1 MGKSTLFNALTASKN
16 AEAAN
21 FPFCTIDP
29 NIGIVDV
36 VDERLDKLTELSKS
50 KKKIYTNITFVDI
63 AGLVKGASKGEGLGN
78 KFLSHI
84 REVDAIIHLVRCFD
98 SEKITH
104 VNSKI
109 NPVEDLE
116 TIKTEII
123 LSDIDII
130 QKKLEKGKKKLLEEK
145 QIKILEEKLNQL
157 NEGKEIFINGS
168 DEKKFLS
175 SLGLLSIKPKI
186 IVCNVDEES
195 LANGNAF
202 TKEVQ
207 NKYSNE
213 KVVTICADIEDQIMG
228 LDNSERETFMK
239 EIGLNK
245 TGLNQLI
252 KEGYELLNLDTFFT
266 SGPEES
272 RAWTVEKNTP
282 APKAASVI
290 HTDFEKKFLTT
301 LGLLSIKPKIIVC
314 NVDEESLATGNA
326 FTEDVKRKYTAE
338 KIVTI
343 CADIEDQIMGLD
355 NNERETFMKEIGLNK
370 TGLNQLIKEGYDLL
384 NLDTFF
390 TSGPEE
396 SRAWTIE
403 KNTLAPQAASVI
415 HTDFEKNFI
424 RAEAV
429 TCEDFIKF
437 GSAEKCKE
445 NGKLR
450 IEGKDYIVKDGDV
463 LYFRVNP

>member
-1 MGKSTLFNALTASKN
+1 MGFKCGIVGLPNVGKSTLFNALTASKN

-36 VDERLDKLTELSKS
+36 IDNRLDKLTNLSNS

-84 REVDAIIHLVRCFD
+84 REVDAIIHLVRCFESD
-98 SEKITH
+98 KITH

-109 NPVEDLE
+109 NPVDDLE
-116 TIKTEII
+116 TIKTEIT
-123 LSDIDII
+123 LSDIEVI
-130 QKKLEKGKKKLLEEK
+130 QKKLDKGKKKILDEK
-145 QIKILEEKLNQL
+145 EIKILEEKLDQL
-157 NEGKEIFINGS
+157 NNGEEIKLN
-168 DEKKFLS
+168 DEKEKKFLS
-175 SLGLLSIKPKI
+175 NLGLLSIKPKI

-195 LANGNAF
+195 LAKGNSF
-202 TKEVQ
+202 TENVKK
-207 NKYSNE
+207 NHPNE
-213 KVVTICADIEDQIMG
+213 KVVIICADIEDQIMG
-228 LDNSERETFMK
+228 LDNNERENFMK

-272 RAWTVEKNTP
+272 RAWTVK
-282 APKAASVI
+282 
-290 HTDFEKKFLTT
+290 
-301 LGLLSIKPKIIVC
+301 
-314 NVDEESLATGNA
+314 
-326 FTEDVKRKYTAE
+326 
-338 KIVTI
+338 
-343 CADIEDQIMGLD
+343 
-355 NNERETFMKEIGLNK
+355 
-370 TGLNQLIKEGYDLL
+370 
-384 NLDTFF
+384 
-390 TSGPEE
+390 
-396 SRAWTIE
+396 
-403 KNTLAPQAASVI
+403 KNTLAPKAASVI

-424 RAEAV
+424 RAETV
-429 TCEDFIKF
+429 TCEDFFKY

>member
-1 MGKSTLFNALTASKN
+1 MGFKCGIVGLPNVGKSTLFNALTASKN

-36 VDERLDKLTELSKS
+36 IDDRLDQLSKLSNS
-50 KKKIYTNITFVDI
+50 KKRIYTNITFVDI

-84 REVDAIIHLVRCFD
+84 REVDAIIHLVRCFESD
-98 SEKITH
+98 QITH

-123 LSDIDII
+123 LSDIDVI
-130 QKKLEKGKKKLLEEK
+130 QKKLDKGKKKLLDEK
-145 QIKILEEKLNQL
+145 EIKILEEKLSQL
-157 NEGKEIFINGS
+157 NEGNEVTSNDQAEI
-168 DEKKFLS
+168 KFLS

-195 LANGNAF
+195 LAEGNVF
-202 TKEVQ
+202 TKSVKETHP
-207 NKYSNE
+207 NE

-228 LDNSERETFMK
+228 LDNNEREIFMK
-239 EIGLNK
+239 EIGLSK

-272 RAWTVEKNTP
+272 RAWTVK
-282 APKAASVI
+282 
-290 HTDFEKKFLTT
+290 
-301 LGLLSIKPKIIVC
+301 
-314 NVDEESLATGNA
+314 
-326 FTEDVKRKYTAE
+326 
-338 KIVTI
+338 
-343 CADIEDQIMGLD
+343 
-355 NNERETFMKEIGLNK
+355 
-370 TGLNQLIKEGYDLL
+370 
-384 NLDTFF
+384 
-390 TSGPEE
+390 
-396 SRAWTIE
+396 
-403 KNTLAPQAASVI
+403 KNTLAPKAASVI

-424 RAEAV
+424 RAETV
-429 TCEDFIKF
+429 TCEDFIKY

>member
-1 MGKSTLFNALTASKN
+1 MGFKCGIVGLPNVGKSTLFNALTASKN

-36 VDERLDKLTELSKS
+36 VDERLDKLVKLSNS
-50 KKKIYTNITFVDI
+50 KKKIYTSITFVDI

-98 SEKITH
+98 SDNITH
-104 VNSKI
+104 VNLKI

-123 LSDIDII
+123 LSDLDII
-130 QKKLEKGKKKLLEEK
+130 QKKLDKGKKKLLDEK
-145 QIKILEEKLNQL
+145 EVKILEEKLKQL
-157 NEGKEIFINGS
+157 NRGLEIIIN
-168 DEKKFLS
+168 DEAENIFLS
-175 SLGLLSIKPKI
+175 
-186 IVCNVDEES
+186 
-195 LANGNAF
+195 
-202 TKEVQ
+202 
-207 NKYSNE
+207 
-213 KVVTICADIEDQIMG
+213 
-228 LDNSERETFMK
+228 
-239 EIGLNK
+239 
-245 TGLNQLI
+245 
-252 KEGYELLNLDTFFT
+252 
-266 SGPEES
+266 
-272 RAWTVEKNTP
+272 
-282 APKAASVI
+282 
-290 HTDFEKKFLTT
+290 T

-314 NVDEESLATGNA
+314 NVDEESLAKGNT
-326 FTEDVKRKYTAE
+326 FTESVKNKHLDE
-338 KIVTI
+338 KVITI

-396 SRAWTIE
+396 SRAWTIK
-403 KNTLAPQAASVI
+403 KNTLAPKAASVI
-415 HTDFEKNFI
+415 HTDFEKKFI
-424 RAEAV
+424 RAETV
-429 TCEDFIKF
+429 TCEDFIKY

-463 LYFRVNP
+463 LNFRVNP

>member
-1 MGKSTLFNALTASKN
+1 MGFKCGIVGLPNVGKSTLFNALTASKN

-36 VDERLDKLTELSKS
+36 LDKRLDKLSELSQS

-98 SEKITH
+98 SDKITH
-104 VNSKI
+104 VNSRI
-109 NPVEDLE
+109 NPVDDLE
-116 TIKTEII
+116 TIKAEII
-123 LSDIDII
+123 LSEIDLI
-130 QKKLEKGKKKLLEEK
+130 QKKLENSKKKTLSEK
-145 QIKILEEKLNQL
+145 EVKILESQLDELNKGEASKVE
-157 NEGKEIFINGS
+157 NEY
-168 DEKKFLS
+168 EKKFLQEI
-175 SLGLLSIKPKI
+175 GLLSVKPKI

-195 LANGNAF
+195 LIKGNQY
-202 TKEVQ
+202 TRLINSKNV
-207 NKYSNE
+207 NE
-213 KVVTICADIEDQIMG
+213 KIITICADIEDQIMG
-228 LDNSERETFMK
+228 LDKSERETFMK
-239 EIGLNK
+239 EIGLDK

-252 KEGYELLNLDTFFT
+252 
-266 SGPEES
+266 
-272 RAWTVEKNTP
+272 R
-282 APKAASVI
+282 
-290 HTDFEKKFLTT
+290 
-301 LGLLSIKPKIIVC
+301 
-314 NVDEESLATGNA
+314 
-326 FTEDVKRKYTAE
+326 
-338 KIVTI
+338 
-343 CADIEDQIMGLD
+343 
-355 NNERETFMKEIGLNK
+355 
-370 TGLNQLIKEGYDLL
+370 EGYDLL

-396 SRAWTIE
+396 SRAWTV
-403 KNTLAPQAASVI
+403 KNNTLAPKAAGVI
-415 HTDFEKNFI
+415 HSDFEKNFI

-450 IEGKDYIVKDGDV
+450 IEGKDYVVKDGDV

>member
-1 MGKSTLFNALTASKN
+1 MGFKCGIVGLPNVGKSTLFNALTASKN

-36 VDERLDKLTELSKS
+36 VDERLDQLTKLSNS

-84 REVDAIIHLVRCFD
+84 REVDAIIHLVRCFESD
-98 SEKITH
+98 KITH

-109 NPVEDLE
+109 NPVDDLE

-123 LSDIDII
+123 LSDLDII
-130 QKKLEKGKKKLLEEK
+130 QKKLEKGKKKLLGEK
-145 QIKILEEKLNQL
+145 EIKILEDKLKQL
-157 NEGKEIFINGS
+157 NDGKEVIAN
-168 DEKKFLS
+168 DKNEEKFLNT
-175 SLGLLSIKPKI
+175 LGLLSIKPKI

-195 LANGNAF
+195 VAKGNSF
-202 TKEVQ
+202 TESVKK
-207 NKYSNE
+207 NYSEE

-228 LDNSERETFMK
+228 LDKNERETFMR

-290 HTDFEKKFLTT
+290 HTDFEK
-301 LGLLSIKPKIIVC
+301 
-314 NVDEESLATGNA
+314 
-326 FTEDVKRKYTAE
+326 
-338 KIVTI
+338 
-343 CADIEDQIMGLD
+343 
-355 NNERETFMKEIGLNK
+355 
-370 TGLNQLIKEGYDLL
+370 
-384 NLDTFF
+384 
-390 TSGPEE
+390 
-396 SRAWTIE
+396 
-403 KNTLAPQAASVI
+403 
-415 HTDFEKNFI
+415 NFI
-424 RAEAV
+424 RAETV
-429 TCEDFIKF
+429 TCEDFIKY

>member
-1 MGKSTLFNALTASKN
+1 MSFKCGIVGLPNVGKSTLFNALTNSSK
-16 AEAAN
+16 AQAAN

-29 NIGIVDV
+29 NIGV
-36 VDERLDKLTELSKS
+36 VPVPDDRLKNLANISKS
-50 KKKIYTNITFVDI
+50 KKIINTSISFVDI

-84 REVDAIIHLVRCFD
+84 REVDSIIHLVRCFESD
-98 SEKITH
+98 KITH

-116 TIKTEII
+116 TIKTEIL
-123 LSDIDII
+123 LSDLDII
-130 QKKLEKGKKKLLEEK
+130 QKKLEKGKKKLLLEK
-145 QIKILEEKLNQL
+145 EVKILEEKLNLL
-157 NEGKEIFINGS
+157 NESKEVTVNNEF
-168 DEKKFLS
+168 EKKFLS
-175 SLGLLSIKPKI
+175 ALGLLSIKPKI

-195 LANGNAF
+195 LTQGNNF
-202 TKEVQ
+202 T
-207 NKYSNE
+207 NN
-213 KVVTICADIEDQIMG
+213 
-228 LDNSERETFMK
+228 
-239 EIGLNK
+239 
-245 TGLNQLI
+245 I
-252 KEGYELLNLDTFFT
+252 KKSYPN
-266 SGPEES
+266 
-272 RAWTVEKNTP
+272 
-282 APKAASVI
+282 
-290 HTDFEKKFLTT
+290 
-301 LGLLSIKPKIIVC
+301 
-314 NVDEESLATGNA
+314 
-326 FTEDVKRKYTAE
+326 E

-396 SRAWTIE
+396 SRAWTVE
-403 KNTLAPQAASVI
+403 KNTLAPKAASVI

-429 TCEDFIKF
+429 SCDDFIKF

-450 IEGKDYIVKDGDV
+450 IEGKDYVVKDGDV

>member
-1 MGKSTLFNALTASKN
+1 MGFKCGIVGLPNVGKSTLFNALTASKN

-36 VDERLDKLTELSKS
+36 IDERLDKLSNLSNS

-98 SEKITH
+98 SDKITH

-109 NPVEDLE
+109 DPIEDLE

-123 LSDIDII
+123 LSDLDII
-130 QKKLEKGKKKLLEEK
+130 QKKLEKGKKKLLQEK
-145 QIKILEEKLNQL
+145 EVKMLEEKLKQL
-157 NEGKEIFINGS
+157 NEGKEATIEDKN
-168 DEKKFLS
+168 EKQFLTR
-175 SLGLLSIKPKI
+175 LGLLTIKTKI

-195 LANGNAF
+195 LIKGNIF
-202 TKEVQ
+202 TENIKK
-207 NKYSNE
+207 KYSN
-213 KVVTICADIEDQIMG
+213 
-228 LDNSERETFMK
+228 
-239 EIGLNK
+239 
-245 TGLNQLI
+245 
-252 KEGYELLNLDTFFT
+252 
-266 SGPEES
+266 
-272 RAWTVEKNTP
+272 
-282 APKAASVI
+282 
-290 HTDFEKKFLTT
+290 
-301 LGLLSIKPKIIVC
+301 
-314 NVDEESLATGNA
+314 
-326 FTEDVKRKYTAE
+326 E

-396 SRAWTIE
+396 SRAWTVE
-403 KNTLAPQAASVI
+403 KNTLAPKAASVI

>member
-1 MGKSTLFNALTASKN
+1 MGFKCGIVGLPNVGKSTLFNALTASKN

-36 VDERLDKLTELSKS
+36 IDDRLDKLSKLSNS

-84 REVDAIIHLVRCFD
+84 REVDAIIHLVRCFESD
-98 SEKITH
+98 KITH

-109 NPVEDLE
+109 SPVDDLE

-123 LSDIDII
+123 LSDLDII
-130 QKKLEKGKKKLLEEK
+130 QKKLEKGKKKLLQEK
-145 QIKILEEKLNQL
+145 EIKILEDKL
-157 NEGKEIFINGS
+157 K
-168 DEKKFLS
+168 
-175 SLGLLSIKPKI
+175 
-186 IVCNVDEES
+186 
-195 LANGNAF
+195 
-202 TKEVQ
+202 
-207 NKYSNE
+207 
-213 KVVTICADIEDQIMG
+213 
-228 LDNSERETFMK
+228 
-239 EIGLNK
+239 
-245 TGLNQLI
+245 
-252 KEGYELLNLDTFFT
+252 LLNA
-266 SGPEES
+266 GNE
-272 RAWTVEKNTP
+272 
-282 APKAASVI
+282 ASI
-290 HTDFEKKFLTT
+290 NDEFEKKFLTT

-396 SRAWTIE
+396 SRAWTVK

>member
-1 MGKSTLFNALTASKN
+1 MGFKCGIVGLPNVGKSTLFNALTASKN

-36 VDERLDKLTELSKS
+36 IDERLDKLAELSKS

-104 VNSKI
+104 VNSEI
-109 NPVEDLE
+109 NPAEDLDI
-116 TIKTEII
+116 IKTEII
-123 LSDIDII
+123 LSDLDLI
-130 QKKLEKGKKKLLEEK
+130 QKKLEKNKKKS
-145 QIKILEEKLNQL
+145 L
-157 NEGKEIFINGS
+157 NEKEIKFLEDCYNVLSGGS
-168 DEKKFLS
+168 ELKTSNYDEEKFLS
-175 SLGLLSIKPKI
+175 NIGLLSKKPKI
-186 IVCNVDEES
+186 IVCNVDEEN
-195 LANGNAF
+195 LVKG
-202 TKEVQ
+202 
-207 NKYSNE
+207 NKYTQQVKE
-213 KVVTICADIEDQIMG
+213 KYLNQKVINICADIEDQLSG
-228 LDNSERETFMK
+228 LDKVEKETFMK
-239 EIGLNK
+239 
-245 TGLNQLI
+245 
-252 KEGYELLNLDTFFT
+252 D
-266 SGPEES
+266 
-272 RAWTVEKNTP
+272 
-282 APKAASVI
+282 
-290 HTDFEKKFLTT
+290 
-301 LGLLSIKPKIIVC
+301 
-314 NVDEESLATGNA
+314 
-326 FTEDVKRKYTAE
+326 
-338 KIVTI
+338 
-343 CADIEDQIMGLD
+343 
-355 NNERETFMKEIGLNK
+355 IGLNK

-384 NLDTFF
+384 KLDTFF

-396 SRAWTIE
+396 SRAWTIK
-403 KNTLAPQAASVI
+403 KNTTAPKAASVI

-429 TCEDFIKF
+429 SCEDFIKY

-445 NGKLR
+445 GGKLR

>member
-1 MGKSTLFNALTASKN
+1 MGFKCGIVGLPNVGKSTLFNALTASKN

-29 NIGIVDV
+29 NIGVVDV
-36 VDERLDKLTELSKS
+36 VDGRLDQLAKLSNS

-109 NPVEDLE
+109 NPADDLE

-123 LSDIDII
+123 LSDLDIV
-130 QKKLEKGKKKLLEEK
+130 QKKLEKSKKKLLDEK
-145 QIKILEEKLNQL
+145 EIKILNEKLNTL
-157 NEGKEIFINGS
+157 NKGEEAVINNI
-168 DEKKFLS
+168 EEEKFLHS
-175 SLGLLSIKPKI
+175 IGLLSIKPKI
-186 IVCNVDEES
+186 IVCNVAEES
-195 LANGNAF
+195 LSKG
-202 TKEVQ
+202 
-207 NKYSNE
+207 NKYTEMVKIKYPNE
-213 KVVTICADIEDQIMG
+213 KIIHICADIEDQ
-228 LDNSERETFMK
+228 LSSLEKNEKETFMK
-239 EIGLNK
+239 EIGLDK
-245 TGLNQLI
+245 TGLTQLI
-252 KEGYELLNLDTFFT
+252 KEGYDLLKLDTFFT

-272 RAWTVEKNTP
+272 RAWTV
-282 APKAASVI
+282 
-290 HTDFEKKFLTT
+290 
-301 LGLLSIKPKIIVC
+301 
-314 NVDEESLATGNA
+314 
-326 FTEDVKRKYTAE
+326 R
-338 KIVTI
+338 
-343 CADIEDQIMGLD
+343 
-355 NNERETFMKEIGLNK
+355 
-370 TGLNQLIKEGYDLL
+370 
-384 NLDTFF
+384 
-390 TSGPEE
+390 
-396 SRAWTIE
+396 
-403 KNTLAPQAASVI
+403 KNTLAPKAASVI

-429 TCEDFIKF
+429 SCEDFIKY

-445 NGKLR
+445 SGKLR

>member
-1 MGKSTLFNALTASKN
+1 MGFKCGIVGLPNVGKSTLFNALTASKN

-36 VDERLDKLTELSKS
+36 IDNRLDKLTNLSNS

-84 REVDAIIHLVRCFD
+84 REVDAIIHLVGCFESD
-98 SEKITH
+98 KITH

-109 NPVEDLE
+109 NPVDDLE
-116 TIKTEII
+116 TIKTEIT
-123 LSDIDII
+123 LSDIEVI
-130 QKKLEKGKKKLLEEK
+130 QKKLDKGKKKLLDEK
-145 QIKILEEKLNQL
+145 EIKILEEKLDQL
-157 NEGKEIFINGS
+157 NNGEEIKLN
-168 DEKKFLS
+168 DEKEKKFLS
-175 SLGLLSIKPKI
+175 NLGLLSIKPKI

-195 LANGNAF
+195 LAKGNSF
-202 TKEVQ
+202 TENVKK
-207 NKYSNE
+207 NHPNE
-213 KVVTICADIEDQIMG
+213 KIVIICADIEDQIMG
-228 LDNSERETFMK
+228 LDSNERENFMK

-272 RAWTVEKNTP
+272 RAWTVK
-282 APKAASVI
+282 
-290 HTDFEKKFLTT
+290 
-301 LGLLSIKPKIIVC
+301 
-314 NVDEESLATGNA
+314 
-326 FTEDVKRKYTAE
+326 
-338 KIVTI
+338 
-343 CADIEDQIMGLD
+343 
-355 NNERETFMKEIGLNK
+355 
-370 TGLNQLIKEGYDLL
+370 
-384 NLDTFF
+384 
-390 TSGPEE
+390 
-396 SRAWTIE
+396 
-403 KNTLAPQAASVI
+403 KNTLAPKAASVI

-424 RAEAV
+424 RAETV
-429 TCEDFIKF
+429 TCEDFFKY